1 MADKLRRKFMFV
13 VILTFTIVVLIL
25 LGVVNLLSLT
35 QIYNKYDTMLNII
48 ADNDGNFPDPKHI
61 KDNSANL
68 GFAYRLTDESR
79 YENRYFYVSIRSSD
93 DDSSTTTSIVNMDV
107 EHISLSADDVEE
119 LTDEVI
125 TLNKHRGTISNYRYY
140 MTEDDG
146 IINIYFIDIASAMQ
160 GFLSFLYI
168 SLAIAF
174 ISMILVIVISRV
186 IAKPVMSPIIDSM
199 EQQKRFITDAS
210 HEIKTPLA
218 IISANTDVLE
228 LMNGKN
234 EWTESIKKQTVQL
247 DSLIK
252 QLLMLDKLDS
262 VESKEAFV
270 EMNLSEEIMETARSF
285 ETLAKS
291 KGKTLTY
298 DIEEGIMIKGEPTAI
313 RQLAS
318 VLIENATK
326 YALEGSNIEIVLKR
340 DGKRSLFSVINAGE
354 PIDEEELSKLFR
366 RFYRTDTS
374 RTRKTG
380 GFGIGLSIAKAIVDA
395 HQGEIEACNLEDKR
409 ICFRVRI

>member
-1 MADKLRRKFMFV
+1 MAERIRRKFMFV
-13 VILTFTIVVLIL
+13 VILTFIIVVVIL

-48 ADNDGNFPDPKHI
+48 ADNGGDFPDLKHI
-61 KDNSANL
+61 KDNNANL

-79 YENRYFYVSIRSSD
+79 FENRYFYVSIEENEEGD
-93 DDSSTTTSIVNMDV
+93 ESTTTIVNMDV
-107 EHISLSADDVEE
+107 DHISLSTEDVEE
-119 LTDEVI
+119 LTDEVFS
-125 TLNKHRGTISNYRYY
+125 LNKHRGTISNYRYY
-140 MTEDDG
+140 MTKDD
-146 IINIYFIDIASAMQ
+146 NITNVYYIDITSAMQ
-160 GFLSFLYI
+160 GFKSFLYI

-174 ISMILVIVISRV
+174 VSMILVIVISRIV
-186 IAKPVMSPIIDSM
+186 ARPVMSPIIDSM

-228 LMNGKN
+228 LMHGKN

-247 DSLIK
+247 DALIK

-262 VESKEAFV
+262 VDAKDALV
-270 EMNLSEEIMETARSF
+270 EMNMSEKILESVKSF

-291 KGKTLTY
+291 KGKTLTH
-298 DIEEGIMIKGEPTAI
+298 DIEEGIIINGEPTAI
-313 RQLAS
+313 SQLAS
-318 VLIENATK
+318 VLIENAIK
-326 YALEGSNIEIVLKR
+326 YASDGSDIEVELKK
-340 DGKRSLFSVINAGE
+340 DGKHAVFSVINEGE

-380 GFGIGLSIAKAIVDA
+380 GFGIGLSIAQSIVDA
-395 HQGEIEACNLEDKR
+395 HKGEIEAVNLSDGR
-409 ICFRVRI
+409 ICFRAKI

>member
-1 MADKLRRKFMFV
+1 MAERIKRKFMFV
-13 VILTFTIVVLIL
+13 VILTFAIVVVIL

-48 ADNDGNFPDPKHI
+48 ADNNGDFPDLKHI
-61 KDNSANL
+61 KDNANI

-79 YENRYFYVSIRSSD
+79 FENRYFYVSIETNEQGSESK
-93 DDSSTTTSIVNMDV
+93 TTIVNMDV
-107 EHISLSADDVEE
+107 EHISLSEDEVEE
-119 LTDEVI
+119 LTDEVFS
-125 TLNKHRGTISNYRYY
+125 LNKHRGTISNYRYF
-140 MTEDDG
+140 MTTDDN
-146 IINIYFIDIASAMQ
+146 ITNIYFIDITSAMQ
-160 GFLSFLYI
+160 GFMSFLYI

-174 ISMILVIVISRV
+174 VSMILVIVISRIV
-186 IAKPVMSPIIDSM
+186 ARPVMSPMIDSM

-228 LMNGKN
+228 LMHGKN
-234 EWTESIKKQTVQL
+234 EWTESIKNQTVQL

-252 QLLMLDKLDS
+252 QLLMLDRLDS
-262 VESKEAFV
+262 VNADEAMV
-270 EMNLSEEIMETARSF
+270 EMNMSEKISEAVKAF
-285 ETLAKS
+285 DTLAKS

-298 DIEEGIMIKGEPTAI
+298 DIEEGVIINGEPNAI
-313 RQLAS
+313 AQLAS
-318 VLIENATK
+318 VLIENAIK
-326 YALEGSNIEIVLKR
+326 YATDGSNIEVELRK
-340 DGKRSLFSVINAGE
+340 DGKRAVFSVVNEGE

-380 GFGIGLSIAKAIVDA
+380 GFGIGLSIAKSIVDA
-395 HQGEIEACNLEDKR
+395 HKGEIEAFNLTDGR
-409 ICFRVRI
+409 ICFRAKI